1 MTVRIAGIAADI
13 AAEMI
18 VIIVTFMRTFRI
30 RRNLSDVEMAGP
42 SISDLLLK
50 GGVFMFN
57 I

>member
-1 MTVRIAGIAADI
+1 VRIAGIAADI